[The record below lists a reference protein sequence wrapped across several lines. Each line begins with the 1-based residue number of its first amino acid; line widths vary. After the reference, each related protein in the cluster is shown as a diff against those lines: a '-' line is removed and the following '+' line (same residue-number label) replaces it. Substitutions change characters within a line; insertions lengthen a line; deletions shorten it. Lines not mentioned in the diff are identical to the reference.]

1 MHLGHHKTKII
12 MGIPPKTDLACFH
25 NARPP
30 VIRFFL
36 LMFFVAYPCKH
47 PIIVYSLYESNA
59 HDDVIKWKHFP
70 RYWPFV
76 RGIHRSPVNS
86 PHKGQWCGASMFP
99 LICAWING
107 WVKNRKAG
115 DLRRNRAHYDVTVM
129 RNGEENYSW
138 PWKYVS
144 FRNLNWCRMS
154 SLFERAIPL
163 IHNCMKLHWLEI
175 AQLLNVTTPFLSSH
189 QIATCHPLSRLLSTY
204 FFHCVVP
211 INLAKWT
218 LHSFIWARP

>member
-1 MHLGHHKTKII
+1 MNWGHNKTKII

-30 VIRFFL
+30 VILQLRFRFANFRMLCMTSRCHTVGCRFFL

-47 PIIVYSLYESNA
+47 PIIVYSLYESHA
-59 HDDVIKWKHFP
+59 HDDVIKWKLFP

-76 RGIHRSPVNS
+76 RGIHRSPVSS
-86 PHKGQWCGASMFP
+86 PRKGQWCGALMFP

-115 DLRRNRAHYDVTVM
+115 DLRRNRAHYDVTIM

-163 IHNCMKLHWLEI
+163 IHNCMRPHWLEI
-175 AQLLNVTTPFLSSH
+175 AQLLNVTRLS
-189 QIATCHPLSRLLSTY
+189 
-204 FFHCVVP
+204 
-211 INLAKWT
+211 
-218 LHSFIWARP
+218 